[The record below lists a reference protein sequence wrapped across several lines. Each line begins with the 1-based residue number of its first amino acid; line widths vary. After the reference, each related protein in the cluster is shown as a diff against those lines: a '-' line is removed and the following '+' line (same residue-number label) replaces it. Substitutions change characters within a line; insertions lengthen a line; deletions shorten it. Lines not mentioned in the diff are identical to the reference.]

1 MIFSLW
7 LRQYLFLFPW
17 IQNNGK
23 YKQNSFIQRG
33 KIVDET
39 LYHVVS
45 ILFSSPFGRL
55 LKAMPSY
62 FWNFRETPCE
72 DDLCHDHLLTN
83 LNSKLITIDTAAFP
97 SSIHYNNC
105 HGKVSLNHHEQ
116 NISYTVLPRINWK
129 WKRYYQQWRLKKK
142 DFASPF
148 VRPRNVICGVTHTTW
163 TEAILDKTCPPRTW
177 LWNIALQ
184 RSCPQGLLEGCSRQI
199 ASRPFTSR

>member
-23 YKQNSFIQRG
+23 YKQNSFIQRA

-39 LYHVVS
+39 LYNVVI
-45 ILFSSPFGRL
+45 ILFSSSFGRL

-72 DDLCHDHLLTN
+72 DDLCHNHLLTN
-83 LNSKLITIDTAAFP
+83 LNSKLIAIDTAAFP

-105 HGKVSLNHHEQ
+105 HGQ

-129 WKRYYQQWRLKKK
+129 WKLKKK

-148 VRPRNVICGVTHTTW
+148 VRPRNVICGVTHTAW
-163 TEAILDKTCPPRTW
+163 TEAIVDKNMPSKNFVMEHCTAKELST
-177 LWNIALQ
+177 
-184 RSCPQGLLEGCSRQI
+184 
-199 ASRPFTSR
+199 RPSWRLFQTNCQQAIY

>member
-23 YKQNSFIQRG
+23 YKQNSFIQRA

-39 LYHVVS
+39 LYNVVI

-83 LNSKLITIDTAAFP
+83 LNSKWITIDTAAFP

-148 VRPRNVICGVTHTTW
+148 VRARNVICGVTHTAW
-163 TEAILDKTCPPRTW
+163 TEAIVDKNMPSKNFVMEHCTAKELST
-177 LWNIALQ
+177 
-184 RSCPQGLLEGCSRQI
+184 
-199 ASRPFTSR
+199 RPSWRLFQTNCQQAIY